1 MGSRPHSLR
10 VAERPRPSRTV
21 TFGIFASQK
30 NGKIVDERRLML
42 QAEDHTLEWAFTLSG
57 AEVQGR
63 KFIQNIDLAVSALAP
78 KSDEEPT
85 ATESG
90 LADALT
96 KLTDLLEPR
105 LLTDDE
111 FKAAK
116 ARLRGG

>member
-57 AEVQGR
+57 AEVQGH

-90 LADALT
+90 LVSPALSSWRKYGMLWHGT
-96 KLTDLLEPR
+96 NWTSQAGVGVE
-105 LLTDDE
+105 
-111 FKAAK
+111 
-116 ARLRGG
+116 